1 MNGRADGIRVWPVPA
16 NTGGALRFEV
26 HGMIEPTAV
35 QAAAVDAMWEELRQE
50 NPRLYDGPVLLA
62 DRHSVKQGRLLCFR
76 GSYKHLAVSAAAA
89 AMKPAEKT
97 PPPPFLALGVQG
109 VVVGM
114 DADGDE
120 VVLMGRRSSET
131 RIYGG
136 LWENAPSGTV
146 PPPPEGQDFLDWAE
160 IITALRA
167 EGMEE
172 LGLNLDASSV
182 SWIAL
187 LEDRVAGS
195 MDVVLRVNL
204 GRVDARRLPCPI
216 HEGRWEYVDAAWVPV
231 KRLASW
237 IHGGAAVSPPT
248 AALFANLGWTEK
260 GGGTQNAVSTLA

>member
-1 MNGRADGIRVWPVPA
+1 MGAGNEGIRVWPVPPK
-16 NTGGALRFEV
+16 TGGALRFEV
-26 HGMIEPTAV
+26 KEMIEPTPV
-35 QAAAVDAMWEELRQE
+35 QAAAVDAMWEDLRQD

-62 DRHSVKQGRLLCFR
+62 DRHSVKHGRLLCFR

-89 AMKPAEKT
+89 AMKPANVT
-97 PPPPFLALGVQG
+97 PPPFLALGVQG
-109 VVVGM
+109 LVVGK

-120 VVLMGRRSSET
+120 VVLMGLRSSET

-146 PPPPEGQDFLDWAE
+146 PPPPIEQDYLDWPE
-160 IITALRA
+160 VITALRA

-172 LGLNLDASSV
+172 LGINLDAASV
-182 SWIAL
+182 SWIAI

-195 MDVVLRVNL
+195 MDVVLRVEL

-231 KRLASW
+231 KRLEAW
-237 IHGGAAVSPPT
+237 ITGGAAVSPPT
-248 AALFANLGWTEK
+248 RALFAHLGWTEQA
-260 GGGTQNAVSTLA
+260 GGAQSAVSTPA